1 MLRES
6 FLNKYKEKSKYD
18 DERFYQED
26 EGYLLKQNRP
36 IRTNFMG
43 SLKKEKVYKLIE
55 DVLTHKKLTKVL
67 YDSNAK
73 IEIKNYN
80 KVKKIF
86 YKKKDEIERKLKAK
100 NEPNIAIK
108 RRSRQEAFIKIRDE
122 ISNYKI
128 NREKHRRNLTNSNN
142 KRIKKLKEEN
152 EKEKTECF
160 DDIRSNFIKGYRRAF
175 SRLKFKLDILKM
187 GMKGGV
193 LVTEVDYPYVYEFI
207 GHQIKFPN
215 AKLKIKNVYSRLYNN
230 AIILPKDYSENI
242 TLKQKHRKRAESV
255 KHKII
260 EKTIDEE
267 DKKVITKFKLKNAIS
282 SNQGKEFTIKINDSL
297 FAKCQNKYS
306 GGREAIKYLKTE
318 TNEKNNEEKNNYFVN
333 YYNIVDPKTGN
344 TFLHVAA
351 LENIPKMAQYFVDK
365 GANINI
371 QNKEGNTPLHL
382 ALKNNHNKVIKI
394 LMEKKAALDIPNSD
408 GEIPFD
414 YFTPDMKRDYGV
426 DKILVINPTK
436 ELNNYNI

>member
-122 ISNYKI
+122 ISN
-128 NREKHRRNLTNSNN
+128 
-142 KRIKKLKEEN
+142 
-152 EKEKTECF
+152 
-160 DDIRSNFIKGYRRAF
+160 
-175 SRLKFKLDILKM
+175 
-187 GMKGGV
+187 
-193 LVTEVDYPYVYEFI
+193 
-207 GHQIKFPN
+207 
-215 AKLKIKNVYSRLYNN
+215 
-230 AIILPKDYSENI
+230 
-242 TLKQKHRKRAESV
+242 
-255 KHKII
+255 
-260 EKTIDEE
+260 
-267 DKKVITKFKLKNAIS
+267 
-282 SNQGKEFTIKINDSL
+282 
-297 FAKCQNKYS
+297 
-306 GGREAIKYLKTE
+306 
-318 TNEKNNEEKNNYFVN
+318 
-333 YYNIVDPKTGN
+333 
-344 TFLHVAA
+344 
-351 LENIPKMAQYFVDK
+351 
-365 GANINI
+365 
-371 QNKEGNTPLHL
+371 
-382 ALKNNHNKVIKI
+382 
-394 LMEKKAALDIPNSD
+394 
-408 GEIPFD
+408 
-414 YFTPDMKRDYGV
+414 
-426 DKILVINPTK
+426 
-436 ELNNYNI
+436 